1 MTCRCDSVMNQY
13 FDTAIKA
20 ARAAGALVMGRL
32 KMELEWLKKKVRSF
46 ALEPRRELIC
56 QSAE

>member
-1 MTCRCDSVMNQY
+1 MNQY

-32 KMELEWLKKKVRSF
+32 KMELEWLKKKYG
-46 ALEPRRELIC
+46 ALHSSQGE
-56 QSAE
+56 S